1 MKGALTAL
9 LFILPAAMPAQKAT
23 RCLPELLEGSH
34 QGKSD
39 EQFGGNITRYLGG
52 RVRFRCQGQNV
63 QLGGDSVQII
73 NDNTYILMGHA
84 FYRDSSLSV
93 TSDTLTYLKHAPNPR
108 QDETVLARQNVKI
121 TDRKTGSTLTGPSVD
136 FSRAA
141 KGVRDSDEVQANGR
155 PLVRYLPE
163 AGGRGTAAPKP
174 WTITAEF
181 LRGFGQSHL
190 WGGGAAIVDRDSLR
204 VNADSLDVES
214 GKNRTAKFVGKPAT
228 LRRFGSDSFL
238 VTGGLIRL
246 AFTGDTLQA
255 IRSLGEGTVTRE
267 NGTIKGD
274 SILIA
279 FEKEKLARTNVWGR
293 PGNAKVHSDGYDAE
307 GDSIMI
313 ATPDEKLR
321 ELRSFR
327 HGMLANPLDTLHPM
341 VIDSA
346 GGGPPARN
354 TLWGDRILAL
364 FSEADSAG
372 SKVTR
377 VTRVQAFGNARSW
390 YAYNAGDKGQ
400 NCPTLTYFRADTI
413 VVLMKSGDSTGVADV
428 RYRGKVNGYLAEKA
442 STSSTSADTSK
453 AANSCRGSR

>member
-1 MKGALTAL
+1 MLAAL
-9 LFILPAAMPAQKAT
+9 LLLAPSVLAAQKAK
-23 RCLPELLEGSH
+23 RCMTQLLPGSN
-34 QGKSD
+34 QFRRQ
-39 EQFGGNITRYLGG
+39 EQFGGNVTVYLGG
-52 RVRFRCQGQNV
+52 NVRIRCVGQDV

-73 NDNTYILMGHA
+73 NENTYLLMGHA
-84 FYRDSSLSV
+84 FYRDSSLNV
-93 TSDTLTYLKHAPNPR
+93 TSDTLTYLKHAPNPQ
-108 QDETVLARQNVKI
+108 QDETVLARQNVKV

-141 KGVRDSDEVQANGR
+141 RGVRDSDEVLASGR
-155 PLVRYLPE
+155 PVVHYLPE
-163 AGGRGTAAPKP
+163 TTGRRATAPKP
-174 WTITAEF
+174 WTITAQY

-190 WGGGAAIVDRDSLR
+190 WGGGAVSVDRDSLR

-214 GKNRTAKFVGKPAT
+214 SKTRTAKFVGKPAT
-228 LRRFGSDSFL
+228 LRRIGSDSFL
-238 VTGGLIRL
+238 VTGELIRL

-255 IRSLGEGTVTRE
+255 IRSFGEGTVTRE
-267 NGTIKGD
+267 SGTIKGD

-293 PGNAKVHSDGYDAE
+293 SSNAKVHSSGYDAE

-346 GGGPPARN
+346 GGGPPSRD

-364 FSEADSAG
+364 FDEADSAG
-372 SKVTR
+372 TMVTR
-377 VTRVQAFGNARSW
+377 VTRVQATGNARSW
-390 YAYNAGDKGQ
+390 YAYNAGEKGQ
-400 NCPTLTYFRADTI
+400 NCPTLAYFRADTI
-413 VVLMKSGDSTGVADV
+413 VVRMKSGDSTGVADV
-428 RYRGKVNGYLAEKA
+428 RYHGKVNGYLAEKTSTA
-442 STSSTSADTSK
+442 SASADTSK
-453 AANSCRGSR
+453 AANPCRGSR

>member
-1 MKGALTAL
+1 MRLTISAL
-9 LFILPAAMPAQKAT
+9 LVLLPAAASAQKAT
-23 RCLPELLEGSH
+23 RCLPILLEGSR
-34 QGKSD
+34 QYKSD
-39 EQFGGNITRYLGG
+39 EQFGGNVTRYLGG
-52 RVRFRCQGQNV
+52 RVRFRCQGQYV
-63 QLGGDSVQII
+63 QLEGDSLQIL
-73 NDNTYILMGHA
+73 NDKVYMFTGHA
-84 FYRDSSLSV
+84 LYRDTAILV
-93 TSDTLTYLKHAPNPR
+93 TADTLTYFKQSPNR
-108 QDETVLARQNVKI
+108 QQDETVLARRGVKV

-141 KGVRDSDEVQANGR
+141 KGVRDSDEVIASGR

-163 AGGRGTAAPKP
+163 TKGRGAAPSKP
-174 WTITAEF
+174 WTITAEL

-190 WGGGAAIVDRDSLR
+190 WGGGAVIVDRDSLR

-214 GKNRTAKFVGKPAT
+214 GKNRTAKFVGKPAA
-228 LRRFGSDSFL
+228 LRRIGRDSFL

-255 IRSLGEGTVTRE
+255 IRSFGEGMVIRE
-267 NGTIKGD
+267 SGTIKGD

-279 FEKEKLARTNVWGR
+279 FEKEKLARTDVWGR
-293 PGNAKVHSDGYDAE
+293 SGKAKVHSSGYDAE

-321 ELRSFR
+321 ELRSFH
-327 HGMLANPLDTLHPM
+327 HGVLANPLDSLHPM

-354 TLWGDRILAL
+354 TLWGDHILAL

-372 SKVTR
+372 TKVTR
-377 VTRVQAFGNARSW
+377 VTRVQAIGNARSW

-413 VVLMKSGDSTGVADV
+413 VVMMKTGDSSGVADV
-428 RYRGKVNGYLAEKA
+428 RYRGGVSGYLAEKA
-442 STSSTSADTSK
+442 SNSSAPSDTTK
-453 AANSCRGSR
+453 TGNPCRGSR